1 MNNSLLTE
9 IDKLYMWQTLMNDTD
24 ITYHLPLLFD
34 ELVKNGARERNQT
47 EREKK
52 KTVIDANRNTNDKLT
67 G

>member
-9 IDKLYMWQTLMNDTD
+9 IDELYMWQTLMNDTD
-24 ITYHLPLLFD
+24 ITYYLPLLFD
-34 ELVKNGARERNQT
+34 ELVKNGVRERNQT
-47 EREKK
+47 EREKN

>member
-9 IDKLYMWQTLMNDTD
+9 IDELYMWQTLMNDTD

-34 ELVKNGARERNQT
+34 ELVKNGVRERNQT
-47 EREKK
+47 EREKN